1 MALLRKIAARLGIMV
16 LGLPWAAQ
24 MLFAFLSSA
33 VTVASACALVLW
45 LVRTHRRREEALR
58 RELDRLTGINRDLA
72 ELRRAEDELR
82 VTEHRFAEFMQ
93 HLPGLAWIKDLEG
106 RYVYANDAAAKAFRR
121 RREDLYGKTDDDL
134 FPPATARQFQ
144 ANDHLALASGT
155 GILTVETLEQDD
167 GLAHSS
173 IVSKFPIPGAD
184 GAPALTGGM
193 AIDITE
199 QKRIEAALREADRR
213 KDEFLATLSHE
224 LRNPLAPICSGLQ
237 LLRQKTP
244 LDPATRPVYEMI
256 ERQVQQ
262 MVRLV
267 DDLLDVAR
275 INTGKILLRCQR
287 VELSAVVEDAV
298 EASRPRIEAA
308 GQELTIA
315 LPPEPVF
322 LEADRTRLAQ
332 VLLNLLN
339 NASKFTGRKGRIWLT
354 AAQDEG
360 NLTIRVRDTGIG
372 IPAGMLTRIFE
383 LFTQGDRSGERPHGG
398 IGVGLSLV
406 RTLVE
411 LHGGSVEAFSAGPG
425 LGSELEVRLPLRVAE
440 PEALQ
445 PVAGEQ
451 ALSGRSR

>member
-1 MALLRKIAARLGIMV
+1 MLLAFVSSGVVAAG
-16 LGLPWAAQ
+16 
-24 MLFAFLSSA
+24 
-33 VTVASACALVLW
+33 ACALVLW
-45 LVRTHRRREEALR
+45 LVRAHRHREEALR
-58 RELDRLTGINRDLA
+58 RELARLTEVNRDLA
-72 ELRRAEDELR
+72 ELRRAEEEPR
-82 VTEHRFAEFMQ
+82 ATEQRFAEFMQ

-106 RYVYANDAAAKAFRR
+106 RYVYANDAAAKAFNR
-121 RREDLYGKTDDDL
+121 RREDLYGRTDDEL
-134 FPPATARQFQ
+134 FPPVTARQFK
-144 ANDHLALASGT
+144 ANDQLALASVT

-184 GAPALTGGM
+184 GAPALMGGM

-213 KDEFLATLSHE
+213 KDEFLAILSHE
-224 LRNPLAPICSGLQ
+224 LRNPLAPISSGLQ

-244 LDPATRPVYEMI
+244 LDPTTRPIYEMI

-275 INTGKILLRCQR
+275 INTGKLVLRRQR
-287 VELSAVVEDAV
+287 VELSAVVADAV

-308 GQELTIA
+308 GQELTVA

-332 VLLNLLN
+332 ALLNLLN
-339 NASKFTGRKGRIWLT
+339 NASKFTGREGRIWLT
-354 AAQDEG
+354 AAQNDG
-360 NLTIRVRDTGIG
+360 HLTIQVRDTGIG

-383 LFTQGDRSGERPHGG
+383 MFTQADCSGERPHGG

-425 LGSELEVRLPLRVAE
+425 QGSELEVRLPLPEAE
-440 PEALQ
+440 PAA
-445 PVAGEQ
+445 PWPAAGEP
-451 ALSGRSR
+451 S